1 MTLRRKTPR
10 QRQVDRTLRAL
21 RALEE
26 VRESSLEGEGGVV
39 SAAPNHSDDIMVA
52 LTTAPVTP
60 VDTAAS
66 IVRPDYAGYH
76 DAPAGR
82 FEAAA
87 NGKTANKDPIEFG
100 SCTAGSDEIVGFA
113 VFNKATGAIIAT
125 GAVPPVL
132 VSINNTPAVF
142 AAGAMTVTIS

>member
-10 QRQVDRTLRAL
+10 QRQVDRTLRAM
-21 RALEE
+21 
-26 VRESSLEGEGGVV
+26 ESQPLEGEGGVV
-39 SAAPNHSDDIMVA
+39 KAALARPTNHIDDIMVA
-52 LTTAPVTP
+52 LVTAPVTP

-66 IVRPDYAGYH
+66 IVRPNYAGYR

-100 SCTAGSDEIVGFA
+100 SCTAGSDEVVGFA
-113 VFNKATGAIIAT
+113 VFNKATGDIIAT

>member
-1 MTLRRKTPR
+1 MGLRRKTPR
-10 QRQVDRTLRAL
+10 QRQIDRTLRAI
-21 RALEE
+21 EE
-26 VRESSLEGEGGVV
+26 GRESSLEGGGVV
-39 SAAPNHSDDIMVA
+39 VNAAPNLSDDVMVA

-66 IVRPDYAGYH
+66 IARPGYAGYR

-82 FEAAA
+82 FEAASF
-87 NGKTANKDPIEFG
+87 GKTANKDPIEFG

-113 VFNKATGAIIAT
+113 VFNKATGAIIAH
-125 GAVPPVL
+125 GPVPPTL
-132 VSINNTPAVF
+132 VSINNSPAVF